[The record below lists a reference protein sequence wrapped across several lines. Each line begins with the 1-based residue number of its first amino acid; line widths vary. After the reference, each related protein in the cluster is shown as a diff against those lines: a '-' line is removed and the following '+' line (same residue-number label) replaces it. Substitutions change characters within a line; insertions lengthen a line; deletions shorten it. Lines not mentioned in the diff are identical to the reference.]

1 MSHTIRNGDDI
12 HPSGRFSHM
21 LSAEKHSKEREDG
34 VSQPF
39 SMNKPFNIARVLCFG
54 RKLQY

>member
-21 LSAEKHSKEREDG
+21 LSAEKHYKEREDG
-34 VSQPF
+34 VFQPF
-39 SMNKPFNIARVLCFG
+39 SINKAFDIARVLCFG
-54 RKLQY
+54 RKL